1 MATHIHTH
9 RHTNKGEWKQYC
21 TSLVNKGK
29 WKQYCTSLVKRRGN
43 KTGKP
48 KGDKS
53 KGVKPPQRQGRALR
67 SSHHFHF
74 HRKFAYSIRTT
85 KVGRASRSLSA
96 AEDAFQCT
104 SLSKSV
110 ASQKQRNFLETQRN
124 FQSSKRSY
132 PSSKSVAC
140 VFVHNC

>member
-1 MATHIHTH
+1 MATSTHTSSQLIASGNNTVPVLLINADGVET
-9 RHTNKGEWKQYC
+9 R
-21 TSLVNKGK
+21 LVNPRVIKQGGK
-29 WKQYCTSLVKRRGN
+29 KPWVK
-43 KTGKP
+43 TP
-48 KGDKS
+48 LL
-53 KGVKPPQRQGRALR
+53 QRQGRASR

-74 HRKFAYSIRTT
+74 HRKKFAYSSILLTE
-85 KVGRASRSLSA
+85 VGRASRSLSA

-104 SLSKSV
+104 LSSKSV

-124 FQSSKRSY
+124 FLSSKRSY